1 MTQFVDFKTRGDNIL
16 DLVLCNTNIVRN
28 VTPSLP
34 FADHT
39 SISFSLGVPSPPL
52 GDFVPSRLYHL
63 ADWESISSLISS
75 HDWTLAL
82 SSLDTEHA
90 SIYFT
95 NFCNFLLETFVP
107 KSSRSPF
114 SHYPKH
120 LRILYGKSQRASS
133 LASNSMQ
140 AASLAKRFERARRVH
155 SERVESR
162 VIDSKN
168 PKAFY
173 SLCKTRLSSSKSAPP
188 GIIDLNGS
196 LLLTNKDKALAFSK
210 YFAFVSTLPMHAPLR
225 PSVPSPTIPLFDLP
239 SISPAQILAG
249 IASLAPKCNFSPDC
263 LPNIFY
269 AKCKFSIVSPL
280 LIIFNKSLHSKS
292 IPSLWKQAI
301 MKPIPKT
308 SSNAISTFR
317 PISLTCS
324 VTKIFQKILISEITS
339 YLERHNF
346 FDFNQAGFRVNRST
360 CTQLWNLPLNET
372 KCTVVHYGNL
382 SPRAQYLI
390 NGTPLSVSPSIK
402 DLGVLMQS
410 SLKFNDHISRIVSK
424 ARAKV
429 NLIFKCFFS
438 GLYSRAFSTFVRPLL
453 EYGSVVWSP
462 HTVTLANHIEG
473 VQRNFSK
480 RLFIRCRIPYS
491 LYPDRIAQLSLPTLE
506 HRRLISDILFLHKS
520 IHGFYSY
527 DRTNLFK
534 LSPLARSL
542 RRSHSLRIVLPYS
555 LPKSHSNFVTRAIDR
570 WNVLSAEF
578 VHSSPSNFR
587 SHILSLPSISFILS
601 CGSNTNLLLPR
612 RPTPP
617 NRIVNMTTDL
627 HPKPNEDQRKSNL
640 LHTLACFVK
649 DSCINKT
656 EGTDREKK
664 LEQYDPNINENNK
677 LNNETCD
684 TVHEKKWLVMLK
696 ITCESE
702 NLNNEY
708 GMKLIQK
715 DILFECT
722 DGIKPDKKLKIH
734 LMHCSITIQ
743 DDIKNFRGMFGDRV
757 YQKLKPTLSYSTQEG
772 DKNVT
777 YRAVGEAF
785 WETLSTKV
793 ACDPILLR
801 SKNTSSEDYLRYE
814 IDTTL
819 PVITCSPP
827 QNLQIIYREEMRSA
841 DDMFCDKSDKHFKY
855 HAKGNL
861 NATIFP
867 KEIEEIDV
875 YCAEK
880 YNQSI
885 NCIEDGY
892 ELNVLVNLTCN
903 PSNGLYESG
912 QDHVELNG
920 NVFCLTKTG
929 DRIGAAT
936 VLLLGL
942 WMLTYGAKRSVATTT
957 LLLLLVCNPA
967 AAVRQPP
974 PNHNPNLQPHAQQT
988 HASAA
993 KIEPDTRSTAPHISA
1008 GTAPWRSG
1016 GVASDTALR
1025 RFRAALHQARPQV
1038 APLNPIIPPNG
1049 NLGLA
1054 TPANAAPPR
1063 LPAIAEGSNEM
1074 STGRPAGGALNQGG
1088 IRAAVRVNLF
1098 GVAGANAADDFP
1110 VIMDDGDLNQTQP
1123 WNEGDDQGEIDDDL
1137 LDNNQLDNT
1146 IDEDQAANAE
1156 DKLAEMIRR
1165 NEAILREIEEAREA
1179 AALARANA
1187 EAARLLLQRQ
1197 QDAAALRTLS
1207 VEPTEMG
1214 KKTTEGLTTTGLP
1227 EDGRQVQL
1235 VPKVPK
1241 WRVPPGG
1248 AAAAGAAAAAVNAD
1262 GARRPNVNPHLVQ
1275 PINGGNVNGYC
1286 SVPRCFLFPKALC
1299 MFHQLFNK

>member
-1 MTQFVDFKTRGDNIL
+1 MTLNESNRNPSSDILPTLTPMQSKPTVNTTAKGSGTGYHLILLCETWLTCDDGDAFLLGSQGDYVAFRKDRITNAEISRGGGVAILCSPLLNPFLIASFSSDGIECLVIDIHFPSQSNALSSIRICLIYRSPSCSASSLTSLLSFIDPLISNSFLICGDLNFPSIDWTRLTSPSNNDFLSFVCDYRMTQFVDFKTRGDNIL

-95 NFCNFLLETFVP
+95 KFCNSLLETFVP

-140 AASLAKRFERARRVH
+140 AASFAKRFERALRVH

-188 GIIDLNGS
+188 
-196 LLLTNKDKALAFSK
+196 
-210 YFAFVSTLPMHAPLR
+210 
-225 PSVPSPTIPLFDLP
+225 
-239 SISPAQILAG
+239 AQILAG

-269 AKCKFSIVSPL
+269 VKCKFSIVSPL

-301 MKPIPKT
+301 VKPIPKT

-324 VTKIFQKILISEITS
+324 VTKIFEKILISEITS
-339 YLERHNF
+339 YLERHNL
-346 FDFNQAGFRVNRST
+346 FDFNQAGFR
-360 CTQLWNLPLNET
+360 WNLPLNET

-438 GLYSRAFSTFVRPLL
+438 TEPGLYSRAFSTFVRPLL

-587 SHILSLPSISFILS
+587 SHILSLPSISFTS
-601 CGSNTNLLLPR
+601 
-612 RPTPP
+612 
-617 NRIVNMTTDL
+617 
-627 HPKPNEDQRKSNL
+627 
-640 LHTLACFVK
+640 
-649 DSCINKT
+649 DS
-656 EGTDREKK
+656 
-664 LEQYDPNINENNK
+664 
-677 LNNETCD
+677 
-684 TVHEKKWLVMLK
+684 
-696 ITCESE
+696 
-702 NLNNEY
+702 
-708 GMKLIQK
+708 
-715 DILFECT
+715 
-722 DGIKPDKKLKIH
+722 
-734 LMHCSITIQ
+734 
-743 DDIKNFRGMFGDRV
+743 
-757 YQKLKPTLSYSTQEG
+757 
-772 DKNVT
+772 
-777 YRAVGEAF
+777 
-785 WETLSTKV
+785 
-793 ACDPILLR
+793 LLR
-801 SKNTSSEDYLRYE
+801 L
-814 IDTTL
+814 
-819 PVITCSPP
+819 
-827 QNLQIIYREEMRSA
+827 
-841 DDMFCDKSDKHFKY
+841 
-855 HAKGNL
+855 
-861 NATIFP
+861 
-867 KEIEEIDV
+867 
-875 YCAEK
+875 
-880 YNQSI
+880 
-885 NCIEDGY
+885 
-892 ELNVLVNLTCN
+892 
-903 PSNGLYESG
+903 
-912 QDHVELNG
+912 
-920 NVFCLTKTG
+920 
-929 DRIGAAT
+929 
-936 VLLLGL
+936 
-942 WMLTYGAKRSVATTT
+942 
-957 LLLLLVCNPA
+957 
-967 AAVRQPP
+967 
-974 PNHNPNLQPHAQQT
+974 
-988 HASAA
+988 
-993 KIEPDTRSTAPHISA
+993 
-1008 GTAPWRSG
+1008 
-1016 GVASDTALR
+1016 
-1025 RFRAALHQARPQV
+1025 
-1038 APLNPIIPPNG
+1038 
-1049 NLGLA
+1049 
-1054 TPANAAPPR
+1054 
-1063 LPAIAEGSNEM
+1063 
-1074 STGRPAGGALNQGG
+1074 
-1088 IRAAVRVNLF
+1088 
-1098 GVAGANAADDFP
+1098 
-1110 VIMDDGDLNQTQP
+1110 
-1123 WNEGDDQGEIDDDL
+1123 
-1137 LDNNQLDNT
+1137 
-1146 IDEDQAANAE
+1146 
-1156 DKLAEMIRR
+1156 
-1165 NEAILREIEEAREA
+1165 
-1179 AALARANA
+1179 
-1187 EAARLLLQRQ
+1187 
-1197 QDAAALRTLS
+1197 
-1207 VEPTEMG
+1207 
-1214 KKTTEGLTTTGLP
+1214 
-1227 EDGRQVQL
+1227 
-1235 VPKVPK
+1235 
-1241 WRVPPGG
+1241 
-1248 AAAAGAAAAAVNAD
+1248 
-1262 GARRPNVNPHLVQ
+1262 
-1275 PINGGNVNGYC
+1275 
-1286 SVPRCFLFPKALC
+1286 
-1299 MFHQLFNK
+1299 